1 MPVLY
6 KPFQSVLEDK
16 NKKKLFHPRVI
27 YTANISTWELAK
39 EIAEYSSL
47 STGDVKNTLDN
58 LVTVAGHHLR
68 ASETVTLDGFGTFRM
83 VMKSNSKGVETP
95 EKVSAAQASLTVRFL
110 PCYTRNP
117 DRTTASR
124 SLVTGAKCVRFDLAD
139 SPASGG
145 GEGGKP
151 DGGGSGEGDDGGG
164 GNGGGEAPDPAA

>member
-58 LVTVAGHHLR
+58 LVTVAGQHLR

-151 DGGGSGEGDDGGG
+151 DGGGSGEGGDGGG

>member
-39 EIAEYSSL
+39 EIAAYSSL

-58 LVTVAGHHLR
+58 LVTVAGQHLR

-110 PCYTRNP
+110 PCYTKNP

-151 DGGGSGEGDDGGG
+151 DGGGSGEGGDGGG